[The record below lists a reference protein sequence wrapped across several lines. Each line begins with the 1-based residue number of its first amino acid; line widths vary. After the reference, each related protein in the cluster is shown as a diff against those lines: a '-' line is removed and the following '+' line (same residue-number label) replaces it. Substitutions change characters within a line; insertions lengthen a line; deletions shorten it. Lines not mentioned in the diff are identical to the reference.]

1 MCLILRTFEH
11 ELQSLSGILFLKPGG
26 SMAAI
31 IAMEYDRSAL
41 EFSPDDPFSLLG
53 YYFTRASEIAVGV
66 CTADPKCVHAVG
78 LLRGVHMKVALV
90 PLTFS
95 TWCGA
100 VDVVRGGPP
109 MSTPKP
115 EGVRTASTASSA
127 EGDRQGSL

>member
-1 MCLILRTFEH
+1 
-11 ELQSLSGILFLKPGG
+11 
-26 SMAAI
+26 
-31 IAMEYDRSAL
+31 
-41 EFSPDDPFSLLG
+41 LLG

-100 VDVVRGGPP
+100 VVVARGGPP

-127 EGDRQGSL
+127 EGDRQGAFDGRIRQWANDFHAQFVGLYRNRACRWGGIVNPGMIDYGQRCREGSSR